1 MDKLRKILT
10 SGGAVVLPT
19 ETVYGLFAQA
29 LNEEAVNSVYQLKQR
44 PRDKAMNLNVSNLN
58 DIIFFSQN
66 TPFFLEK
73 LYNRFMPGPLTII
86 LKANDNVPFWV
97 NSGLDTVGFRV
108 PNHVKTLQLISET
121 GPLIGPSANIS
132 GNESG
137 KKFSDIQAQ
146 FSVDLPGIEDDQALT
161 GIDSTILD
169 LSGQKA
175 RILPVENQDQQDEEQ
190 QHTVLFQKADG
201 VNATRS
207 GCFDCGADGG
217 LGHVCL
223 LDGWGELLGWIAG
236 GGDRSTTARN
246 ASRAREMR
254 RVMSG
259 RVMSP
264 MRDVAVLAWSLHR
277 AP

>member
-1 MDKLRKILT
+1 MDKLRTIVEN
-10 SGGAVVLPT
+10 GGAVILPT

-29 LNEEAVNSVYQLKQR
+29 LNEDAVNRVYQLKQR

-58 DIIFFSQN
+58 DIYFFSQN

-97 NSGLDTVGFRV
+97 NSGLDTVGFRL
-108 PNHVKTLQLISET
+108 PNHEQTLRLISET

-132 GNESG
+132 GQESG

-175 RILPVENQDQQDEEQ
+175 RILRQGAISREEI
-190 QHTVLFQKADG
+190 QKAIPEIEFE
-201 VNATRS
+201 V
-207 GCFDCGADGG
+207 
-217 LGHVCL
+217 
-223 LDGWGELLGWIAG
+223 
-236 GGDRSTTARN
+236 
-246 ASRAREMR
+246 
-254 RVMSG
+254 
-259 RVMSP
+259 
-264 MRDVAVLAWSLHR
+264 VL
-277 AP
+277 

>member
-1 MDKLRKILT
+1 MDKLRKILEN
-10 SGGAVVLPT
+10 GGAVVLPT

-29 LNEEAVNSVYQLKQR
+29 LNEDAVNRVYQLKQR

-58 DIIFFSQN
+58 DIYFFSQN

-97 NSGLDTVGFRV
+97 NSGLDTVGFRL
-108 PNHVKTLQLISET
+108 PNHEQTLRLISET

-175 RILPVENQDQQDEEQ
+175 RILRQGAISREEI
-190 QHTVLFQKADG
+190 QKAIPEIEFE
-201 VNATRS
+201 V
-207 GCFDCGADGG
+207 
-217 LGHVCL
+217 
-223 LDGWGELLGWIAG
+223 
-236 GGDRSTTARN
+236 
-246 ASRAREMR
+246 
-254 RVMSG
+254 
-259 RVMSP
+259 
-264 MRDVAVLAWSLHR
+264 VL
-277 AP
+277 

>member
-1 MDKLRKILT
+1 MDKLRTILEN
-10 SGGAVVLPT
+10 GGAVILPT

-29 LNEEAVNSVYQLKQR
+29 LNEDAVNRVYQLKQR

-58 DIIFFSQN
+58 DIYFFSQN

-86 LKANDNVPFWV
+86 LKANKNVPFWV
-97 NSGLDTVGFRV
+97 NSGLDTVGFRL
-108 PNHVKTLQLISET
+108 PNHEQTLRLISET

-175 RILPVENQDQQDEEQ
+175 RILRQGAISREEI
-190 QHTVLFQKADG
+190 QKAIPEIEFE
-201 VNATRS
+201 V
-207 GCFDCGADGG
+207 
-217 LGHVCL
+217 VK
-223 LDGWGELLGWIAG
+223 
-236 GGDRSTTARN
+236 
-246 ASRAREMR
+246 
-254 RVMSG
+254 
-259 RVMSP
+259 
-264 MRDVAVLAWSLHR
+264 
-277 AP
+277 

>member
-1 MDKLRKILT
+1 MTMDKLRTILEN
-10 SGGAVVLPT
+10 GGAVILPT

-29 LNEEAVNSVYQLKQR
+29 LNEDAVNRVYQLKQR

-58 DIIFFSQN
+58 DIYFFSQN

-86 LKANDNVPFWV
+86 LKANEKVPFWV
-97 NSGLDTVGFRV
+97 NSGLDTVGFRL

-146 FSVDLPGIEDDQALT
+146 FPVDLPGIEDDQALT

-175 RILPVENQDQQDEEQ
+175 RILRQGAISREEI
-190 QHTVLFQKADG
+190 QKAIPEIEFE
-201 VNATRS
+201 V
-207 GCFDCGADGG
+207 
-217 LGHVCL
+217 
-223 LDGWGELLGWIAG
+223 
-236 GGDRSTTARN
+236 
-246 ASRAREMR
+246 
-254 RVMSG
+254 
-259 RVMSP
+259 
-264 MRDVAVLAWSLHR
+264 VL
-277 AP
+277 

>member
-1 MDKLRKILT
+1 MDKLRTILEN
-10 SGGAVVLPT
+10 GGAVILPT

-29 LNEEAVNSVYQLKQR
+29 LNEDAVNRVYQLKQR

-58 DIIFFSQN
+58 DIYFFSQN

-97 NSGLDTVGFRV
+97 NSGLDTVGFRL
-108 PNHVKTLQLISET
+108 PNHEQTLRLISEA

-175 RILPVENQDQQDEEQ
+175 RILRQGAISREEI
-190 QHTVLFQKADG
+190 QKAIPEIEFE
-201 VNATRS
+201 V
-207 GCFDCGADGG
+207 
-217 LGHVCL
+217 
-223 LDGWGELLGWIAG
+223 
-236 GGDRSTTARN
+236 
-246 ASRAREMR
+246 
-254 RVMSG
+254 
-259 RVMSP
+259 
-264 MRDVAVLAWSLHR
+264 VL
-277 AP
+277 

>member
-1 MDKLRKILT
+1 MTMDKLRTILEN
-10 SGGAVVLPT
+10 GGAVVLPT

-29 LNEEAVNSVYQLKQR
+29 LNEDAVNHVYQLKQR
-44 PRDKAMNLNVSNLN
+44 PRDKAVNLNVSNLN
-58 DIIFFSQN
+58 DIYFFSQN

-86 LKANDNVPFWV
+86 LKANEKVPFWV
-97 NSGLDTVGFRV
+97 NSGLDTVGFRL
-108 PNHVKTLQLISET
+108 PNHEQTLRLISET

-175 RILPVENQDQQDEEQ
+175 RILRQGAISREEI
-190 QHTVLFQKADG
+190 QKAIPEIEFE
-201 VNATRS
+201 V
-207 GCFDCGADGG
+207 
-217 LGHVCL
+217 
-223 LDGWGELLGWIAG
+223 
-236 GGDRSTTARN
+236 
-246 ASRAREMR
+246 
-254 RVMSG
+254 
-259 RVMSP
+259 
-264 MRDVAVLAWSLHR
+264 VL
-277 AP
+277 

>member
-1 MDKLRKILT
+1 MDKLQTILEN
-10 SGGAVVLPT
+10 GGAVILPT

-29 LNEEAVNSVYQLKQR
+29 LNEDAVNRVYQLKQR

-58 DIIFFSQN
+58 DIYFFSQN

-86 LKANDNVPFWV
+86 LKANENVPFWV
-97 NSGLDTVGFRV
+97 NSGLDTVGFRL
-108 PNHVKTLQLISET
+108 PNHEQTLRLISET

-175 RILPVENQDQQDEEQ
+175 RILRQGAISREEI
-190 QHTVLFQKADG
+190 QKAIPEIEFE
-201 VNATRS
+201 V
-207 GCFDCGADGG
+207 
-217 LGHVCL
+217 
-223 LDGWGELLGWIAG
+223 
-236 GGDRSTTARN
+236 
-246 ASRAREMR
+246 
-254 RVMSG
+254 
-259 RVMSP
+259 
-264 MRDVAVLAWSLHR
+264 VL
-277 AP
+277 

>member
-1 MDKLRKILT
+1 MTMDKLRTILEN
-10 SGGAVVLPT
+10 GGAVILPT

-29 LNEEAVNSVYQLKQR
+29 LNEDAVNRVYQLKQR

-58 DIIFFSQN
+58 DIYFFSQN

-97 NSGLDTVGFRV
+97 NSGLDTVGFRL
-108 PNHVKTLQLISET
+108 PNHEQTLRLISET

-175 RILPVENQDQQDEEQ
+175 RILRQGAISREEI
-190 QHTVLFQKADG
+190 QKAIPEIDFE
-201 VNATRS
+201 V
-207 GCFDCGADGG
+207 
-217 LGHVCL
+217 V
-223 LDGWGELLGWIAG
+223 
-236 GGDRSTTARN
+236 
-246 ASRAREMR
+246 
-254 RVMSG
+254 
-259 RVMSP
+259 
-264 MRDVAVLAWSLHR
+264 
-277 AP
+277 

>member
-58 DIIFFSQN
+58 DINFFSQN

-169 LSGQKA
+169 LSGRKA
-175 RILPVENQDQQDEEQ
+175 RILRQGAISRE
-190 QHTVLFQKADG
+190 LIQKEIPEIEFED
-201 VNATRS
+201 
-207 GCFDCGADGG
+207 
-217 LGHVCL
+217 
-223 LDGWGELLGWIAG
+223 
-236 GGDRSTTARN
+236 
-246 ASRAREMR
+246 
-254 RVMSG
+254 
-259 RVMSP
+259 
-264 MRDVAVLAWSLHR
+264 
-277 AP
+277 

>member
-1 MDKLRKILT
+1 MTLDKLRTILE

-29 LNEEAVNSVYQLKQR
+29 LNEDAVNRVYQLKQR

-58 DIIFFSQN
+58 DIYFFSQN
-66 TPFFLEK
+66 PPFFLEK

-86 LKANDNVPFWV
+86 LKANKNVPFWV
-97 NSGLDTVGFRV
+97 NSGLDTVGFRL
-108 PNHVKTLQLISET
+108 PNHEQTLRLISET

-132 GNESG
+132 GNESS

-175 RILPVENQDQQDEEQ
+175 RILRQGAISREEI
-190 QHTVLFQKADG
+190 QKAIPEIEFE
-201 VNATRS
+201 VVS
-207 GCFDCGADGG
+207 
-217 LGHVCL
+217 
-223 LDGWGELLGWIAG
+223 
-236 GGDRSTTARN
+236 
-246 ASRAREMR
+246 
-254 RVMSG
+254 
-259 RVMSP
+259 
-264 MRDVAVLAWSLHR
+264 
-277 AP
+277 

>member
-1 MDKLRKILT
+1 MDKLRTIVEN
-10 SGGAVVLPT
+10 GGAVILPT

-29 LNEEAVNSVYQLKQR
+29 LNEDAVNRVYQLKQR

-58 DIIFFSQN
+58 DIYFFSQN

-97 NSGLDTVGFRV
+97 NSGLDTVGFRL
-108 PNHVKTLQLISET
+108 PNHEQTLRLISET

-175 RILPVENQDQQDEEQ
+175 RILRQGAISREEI
-190 QHTVLFQKADG
+190 QKAIPEIEFE
-201 VNATRS
+201 V
-207 GCFDCGADGG
+207 
-217 LGHVCL
+217 
-223 LDGWGELLGWIAG
+223 
-236 GGDRSTTARN
+236 
-246 ASRAREMR
+246 
-254 RVMSG
+254 
-259 RVMSP
+259 
-264 MRDVAVLAWSLHR
+264 VL
-277 AP
+277 

>member
-1 MDKLRKILT
+1 MTIDKLRTILEN
-10 SGGAVVLPT
+10 GGAVILPT

-29 LNEEAVNSVYQLKQR
+29 LNEDAVNHVYQLKQR

-58 DIIFFSQN
+58 DIYFFSQN

-97 NSGLDTVGFRV
+97 NSGLDTVGFRL
-108 PNHVKTLQLISET
+108 PNHEQTLRLISEA

-175 RILPVENQDQQDEEQ
+175 RILRQGAISREEI
-190 QHTVLFQKADG
+190 QKAIPEIEFE
-201 VNATRS
+201 V
-207 GCFDCGADGG
+207 
-217 LGHVCL
+217 
-223 LDGWGELLGWIAG
+223 
-236 GGDRSTTARN
+236 
-246 ASRAREMR
+246 
-254 RVMSG
+254 
-259 RVMSP
+259 
-264 MRDVAVLAWSLHR
+264 VL
-277 AP
+277 

>member
-1 MDKLRKILT
+1 MTMDKLRTILEN
-10 SGGAVVLPT
+10 GGAVILPT

-29 LNEEAVNSVYQLKQR
+29 LNEDAVNRVYQLKQR

-58 DIIFFSQN
+58 DIYFFSQN

-86 LKANDNVPFWV
+86 LKANENVPFWV
-97 NSGLDTVGFRV
+97 NSGLDTVGFRL
-108 PNHVKTLQLISET
+108 PNHEQTLRLISET

-169 LSGQKA
+169 LSGDKAKILRQGSISREEIQKA
-175 RILPVENQDQQDEEQ
+175 IPEIEFEV
-190 QHTVLFQKADG
+190 VL
-201 VNATRS
+201 
-207 GCFDCGADGG
+207 
-217 LGHVCL
+217 
-223 LDGWGELLGWIAG
+223 
-236 GGDRSTTARN
+236 
-246 ASRAREMR
+246 
-254 RVMSG
+254 
-259 RVMSP
+259 
-264 MRDVAVLAWSLHR
+264 
-277 AP
+277 

>member
-1 MDKLRKILT
+1 MTMDKLRTILEN
-10 SGGAVVLPT
+10 GGAVILPT

-29 LNEEAVNSVYQLKQR
+29 LNEDAVNRVYQLKQR

-58 DIIFFSQN
+58 DIYFFSQN

-86 LKANDNVPFWV
+86 LKANEKVPFWV
-97 NSGLDTVGFRV
+97 NSGLDTVGFRL
-108 PNHVKTLQLISET
+108 PNHEQTLRLISEA

-132 GNESG
+132 GIESG

-175 RILPVENQDQQDEEQ
+175 RILRQGAISREEI
-190 QHTVLFQKADG
+190 QKAIPEIEFE
-201 VNATRS
+201 V
-207 GCFDCGADGG
+207 
-217 LGHVCL
+217 
-223 LDGWGELLGWIAG
+223 
-236 GGDRSTTARN
+236 
-246 ASRAREMR
+246 
-254 RVMSG
+254 
-259 RVMSP
+259 
-264 MRDVAVLAWSLHR
+264 VL
-277 AP
+277 

>member
-1 MDKLRKILT
+1 MDKLRTILEN
-10 SGGAVVLPT
+10 GGAVILPT

-29 LNEEAVNSVYQLKQR
+29 LNEDAVNCVYQLKQR

-58 DIIFFSQN
+58 DIYFFSQN

-86 LKANDNVPFWV
+86 LKANKNVPFWV
-97 NSGLDTVGFRV
+97 NSGLDTVGFRL
-108 PNHVKTLQLISET
+108 PNHEQTLRLISET

-175 RILPVENQDQQDEEQ
+175 RILRQGAISREEI
-190 QHTVLFQKADG
+190 QKAIPEIEFE
-201 VNATRS
+201 V
-207 GCFDCGADGG
+207 
-217 LGHVCL
+217 
-223 LDGWGELLGWIAG
+223 
-236 GGDRSTTARN
+236 
-246 ASRAREMR
+246 
-254 RVMSG
+254 
-259 RVMSP
+259 
-264 MRDVAVLAWSLHR
+264 VL
-277 AP
+277 